1 MDMIMD
7 MPIEL
12 QAFETSLFIDDC
24 LGLPA
29 FEATNTNEN
38 QVSNDVT
45 GEKKKNWFLRVITAI
60 GTWFKNIGI
69 KIRDAFVNFFSK
81 FKKKKPEE
89 QATDTSQE
97 TQQSEDKIKSIK
109 SKVGQIA
116 ERIRKH
122 GSKTER
128 LTAECSK
135 LINANK
141 AIVELNYR
149 IVATTNTNLTQL
161 FTVWQDN
168 IKNISNNRGNMKNV
182 ETIINTNYD
191 KMKQINSNTEVS
203 GRMLEKL
210 EEAKALYRKHDGN
223 FRTMILQTEEGISVD
238 DKILGVIRTTCNEMV
253 KLCKEAQKT
262 ADNIKS
268 SLESMKKC
276 HSSKCDALLQGAYKS
291 FDRVVKQTN
300 ETNQMTID
308 LMTLVKKS
316 AVNG

>member
-1 MDMIMD
+1 M
-7 MPIEL
+7 L
-12 QAFETSLFIDDC
+12 LFFQI
-24 LGLPA
+24 
-29 FEATNTNEN
+29 
-38 QVSNDVT
+38 Q
-45 GEKKKNWFLRVITAI
+45 
-60 GTWFKNIGI
+60 
-69 KIRDAFVNFFSK
+69 FVNFFSK

-191 KMKQINSNTEVS
+191 KMKQLLVAQMQQFANEGATYDELKAAKDYLLASYNLRFNSTLSLS
-203 GRMLEKL
+203 GML
-210 EEAKALYRKHDGN
+210 
-223 FRTMILQTEEGISVD
+223 
-238 DKILGVIRTTCNEMV
+238 NEMQ
-253 KLCKEAQKT
+253 KLNLGLDFLQKRNDYIRKINLEDVNNAARKYFTPDNLRFITIGDSYKE
-262 ADNIKS
+262 
-268 SLESMKKC
+268 E
-276 HSSKCDALLQGAYKS
+276 
-291 FDRVVKQTN
+291 
-300 ETNQMTID
+300 
-308 LMTLVKKS
+308 
-316 AVNG
+316 